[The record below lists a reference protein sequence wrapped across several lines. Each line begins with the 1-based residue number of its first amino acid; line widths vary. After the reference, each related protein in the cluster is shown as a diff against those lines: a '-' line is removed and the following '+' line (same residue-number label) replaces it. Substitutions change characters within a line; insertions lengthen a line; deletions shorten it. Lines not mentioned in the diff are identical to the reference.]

1 MKINTKSGL
10 YFAGLLII
18 IFNQIRHLITASIRL
33 FEVAFKHLSQF
44 YLISSSISSQHEMLI
59 II

>member
-18 IFNQIRHLITASIRL
+18 IFNQIRNLIAASIRL
-33 FEVAFKHLSQF
+33 FEVAFK
-44 YLISSSISSQHEMLI
+44 LISFLQPSVLNIKC
-59 II
+59 

>member
-10 YFAGLLII
+10 FFAGFLII
-18 IFNQIRHLITASIRL
+18 ILNQLRHFITASIRL
-33 FEVAFKHLSQF
+33 FEVAFKHLSQIYF
-44 YLISSSISSQHEMLI
+44 IPSAIKSQHEMLI

>member
-10 YFAGLLII
+10 YFAGFLII

-33 FEVAFKHLSQF
+33 FEEAIKHLSQIYF
-44 YLISSSISSQHEMLI
+44 IPSAISSQHEMLI